1 MYQAKLKLVLKGF
14 FVGSADVV
22 PGVSGGTIAFIL
34 GIYPK
39 LIEAIKSFD
48 SKWLRM
54 IFSLDL
60 IGSKQKPQFNFLLPL
75 GIGMFIA
82 LLFFTRVIPL
92 PILIRTH
99 PEIIYGLFFGL
110 IFGSV
115 IMFLRNYYTILK
127 SRNLFFLI
135 FGIVFG
141 GFFITLSPSST
152 PNNSWFILICGI
164 ASISA
169 MLLPGVS
176 GAFVLLMLK
185 KYSYILNAIAY
196 FKISIILP
204 FFIGIIMGLV
214 IFSRL
219 ISYLL
224 ENFYEKVIL
233 FITGLLIASLYVV
246 WPFQNRIYTIINSKE
261 KLVASTPYIPDISN
275 EQLAYTLLMIIL
287 GLSII
292 ILFERLSA
300 E

>member
-60 IGSKQKPQFNFLLPL
+60 IGSIQKPHFNFLLPL

-127 SRNLFFLI
+127 SRNL
-135 FGIVFG
+135 
-141 GFFITLSPSST
+141 SP
-152 PNNSWFILICGI
+152 
-164 ASISA
+164 
-169 MLLPGVS
+169 LLTIRTS
-176 GAFVLLMLK
+176 NFS
-185 KYSYILNAIAY
+185 SYILESS
-196 FKISIILP
+196 FFHSTPFILP
-204 FFIGIIMGLV
+204 SFKQ
-214 IFSRL
+214 
-219 ISYLL
+219 LL
-224 ENFYEKVIL
+224 
-233 FITGLLIASLYVV
+233 
-246 WPFQNRIYTIINSKE
+246 
-261 KLVASTPYIPDISN
+261 
-275 EQLAYTLLMIIL
+275 
-287 GLSII
+287 
-292 ILFERLSA
+292 
-300 E
+300 

>member
-60 IGSKQKPQFNFLLPL
+60 IGSIQKPHFNFLLPL

-204 FFIGIIMGLV
+204 FFIESGL
-214 IFSRL
+214 
-219 ISYLL
+219 
-224 ENFYEKVIL
+224 NF
-233 FITGLLIASLYVV
+233 FI
-246 WPFQNRIYTIINSKE
+246 PFKI
-261 KLVASTPYIPDISN
+261 
-275 EQLAYTLLMIIL
+275 
-287 GLSII
+287 
-292 ILFERLSA
+292 
-300 E
+300 

>member
-1 MYQAKLKLVLKGF
+1 M
-14 FVGSADVV
+14 
-22 PGVSGGTIAFIL
+22 
-34 GIYPK
+34 
-39 LIEAIKSFD
+39 
-48 SKWLRM
+48 
-54 IFSLDL
+54 
-60 IGSKQKPQFNFLLPL
+60 
-75 GIGMFIA
+75 
-82 LLFFTRVIPL
+82 
-92 PILIRTH
+92 
-99 PEIIYGLFFGL
+99 
-110 IFGSV
+110 
-115 IMFLRNYYTILK
+115 
-127 SRNLFFLI
+127 
-135 FGIVFG
+135 
-141 GFFITLSPSST
+141 
-152 PNNSWFILICGI
+152 ICGI